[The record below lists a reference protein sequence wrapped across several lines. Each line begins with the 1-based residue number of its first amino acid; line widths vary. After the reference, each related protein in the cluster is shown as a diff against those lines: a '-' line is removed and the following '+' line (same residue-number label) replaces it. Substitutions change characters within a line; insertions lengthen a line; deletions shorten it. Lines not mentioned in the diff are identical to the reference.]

1 MDGARSGW
9 KRMTQR
15 WKRMW
20 RRSRGSRPALRVGLG
35 FQVELLEIIL
45 DLHPNAANSLTT
57 GSWGRP
63 GWEIAGLI
71 LVQWQ

>member
-1 MDGARSGW
+1 MEEDEAEMEEDVEE
-9 KRMTQR
+9 KQ
-15 WKRMW
+15 
-20 RRSRGSRPALRVGLG
+20 GSRPALRVGLG

>member
-9 KRMTQR
+9 KRMKQR

-20 RRSRGSRPALRVGLG
+20 RRSRGSRPALRVDLG

-45 DLHPNAANSLTT
+45 DLHPNLMLQT
-57 GSWGRP
+57 R
-63 GWEIAGLI
+63 
-71 LVQWQ
+71 

>member
-9 KRMTQR
+9 KRMKQR

-35 FQVELLEIIL
+35 FQVELLESIL
-45 DLHPNAANSLTT
+45 DLHPNLMLQT
-57 GSWGRP
+57 R
-63 GWEIAGLI
+63 
-71 LVQWQ
+71 